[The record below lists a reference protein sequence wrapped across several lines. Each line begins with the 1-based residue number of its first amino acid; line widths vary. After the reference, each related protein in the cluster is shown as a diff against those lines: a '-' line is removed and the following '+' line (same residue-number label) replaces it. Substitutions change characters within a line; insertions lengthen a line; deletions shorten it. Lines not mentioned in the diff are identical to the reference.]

1 MDFRLTSLVFLFLPS
16 FAFAWGELGH
26 RTIAEIANNHLCMPA
41 RQKAAQILKGES
53 LGDAAVWA
61 DDMRDHPEY
70 KFLNPW
76 HFVSMPF
83 GVPYAEAPKSP
94 RGDLVT
100 AMDEYIQILRNGDAR
115 QKQMA
120 LRLILHFA
128 GDAHQP
134 LHAGERDDHGGN
146 SFDVDWFGFPTN
158 LHSVWDGKML
168 KKLGMRPDELASV
181 IEQGPPVSVPQLTT
195 EDWVNESSKIAEG
208 VYPHGSKDPRPPRL
222 DGRYMNEHIE
232 TVKARLRE
240 GGLRTA
246 NLLNDL
252 LGCN

>member
-1 MDFRLTSLVFLFLPS
+1 MGMRCVSLILFMPS

-26 RTIAEIANNHLCMPA
+26 RTIAVIADNHLCA
-41 RQKAAQILKGES
+41 KAKQTAAQILRGES

-61 DDMRDHPEY
+61 DDMRDNPQY

-83 GVPYAEAPKSP
+83 GMPYKDAPKSP
-94 RGDLVT
+94 RGDLIT
-100 AMDEYIQILRNGDAR
+100 ALEEYTGILRRGNAE

-128 GDAHQP
+128 SDAHQP

-158 LHSVWDGKML
+158 LHSVWDGRML

-181 IEQGPPVSVPQLTT
+181 IENGSPAGNVPQLTP
-195 EDWVNESSKIAEG
+195 EEWVNESSKIAEG
-208 VYPHGSKDPRPPRL
+208 VYPHAGKSHNPPRL
-222 DGRYMNEHIE
+222 DGRYLNEHIE
-232 TVKARLRE
+232 TVKTRIRE

-246 NLLNDL
+246 RLINDL
-252 LGCN
+252 LGC